1 MSNKNKAVAINE
13 NLRLSSALLKD
24 LRGFCKM
31 MKPVSPAP
39 VAAPAEAV
47 AEPAE
52 PVAETVAEPVAETVA
67 EPVAETVAET
77 VAEVAETIASAV
89 KVIAGAMS
97 ISYEASCLTETDI
110 RELSLRRMAQ
120 SEMLTGFV
128 AGEIGEIW
136 AAARPTVL
144 KAAAWTAEQALAEER
159 TEAARGAEL
168 EGLQHARE
176 LARLKRE
183 MEAERIAAEHE
194 ADVSRLTRAIELCE
208 LKARLA
214 KVKEA

>member
-47 AEPAE
+47 AEP
-52 PVAETVAEPVAETVA
+52 AEPVAETVA